1 MVGMN
6 EGRGAL
12 VQSCLYQHT
21 GFIVLQT
28 SNGKNVKDGT
38 IPAGNLLFFRGG
50 VGGNKKTFNSNLNV
64 LLSQPEN
71 FTFCF

>member
-28 SNGKNVKDGT
+28 SNGKNVIDGT

-50 VGGNKKTFNSNLNV
+50 AGGNKKNI
-64 LLSQPEN
+64 
-71 FTFCF
+71 